1 MTAHNMLVDA
11 IWGIEFRALMHHDL
25 VTADMQTALSPDAS
39 HATSQSF
46 IGAGCYTV
54 YKAWSYRFTRQ
65 RSAPIRL
72 HRSHSIFLRYLQSW

>member
-1 MTAHNMLVDA
+1 VTAHNMLVDA
-11 IWGIEFRALMHHDL
+11 TWGIEFRALMHHDL

-54 YKAWSYRFTRQ
+54 
-65 RSAPIRL
+65 
-72 HRSHSIFLRYLQSW
+72 